1 MFDMTIVLEAIIAL
15 ALAVLTGLAIPYLK
29 SVTTTAQQEQISTWV
44 KVAVMAAEQ
53 LYASEEGAAKKSY
66 VVDYLSAIGLTVDST
81 ELDALIESAV
91 YQLASEF
98 EVMEEESYEPEA
110 MLADQ

>member
-1 MFDMTIVLEAIIAL
+1 MFDMTMILEAIIAL

-29 SVTTTAQQEQISTWV
+29 SVTTTTQQEQISTWV

-53 LYASEEGAAKKSY
+53 IFASDEGTAKKSY
-66 VVDYLSAIGLTVDST
+66 VVDYLTSIGLSVDSA

-98 EVMEEESYEPEA
+98 EVMEESYESEA
-110 MLADQ
+110 MPAGE